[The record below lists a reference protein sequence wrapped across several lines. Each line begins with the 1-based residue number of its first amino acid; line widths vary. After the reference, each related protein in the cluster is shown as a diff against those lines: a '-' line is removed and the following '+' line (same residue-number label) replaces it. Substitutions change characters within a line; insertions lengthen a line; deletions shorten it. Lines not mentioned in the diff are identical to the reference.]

1 MKKFIV
7 QIYLCVNLL
16 AVSLFT
22 YAEQSLAPFNPPNE
36 NTIPSGPLGASI
48 RNGMNLVTNT
58 RSLLP
63 KNVGNGLNCSS
74 CHLNQGRA
82 QYASPFAGLWGVFP
96 EYHARDAKV
105 ITLADRI
112 NECFERSMNGKALD
126 YKSAEMVDFLSYM
139 QWLSSG
145 VPTGQDVVGRGFIKF
160 NMTLTP
166 NITSGKLLYS
176 EKCSS
181 CHGIGGTGISN
192 SAGAYSIPPLWG
204 NASFN
209 DGAGMARTFTA
220 AAFIRHN
227 MPLGQ
232 PNSLTEQEALNI
244 AEYFTHQPRP
254 TFRENK

>member
-1 MKKFIV
+1 MKKSIV
-7 QIYLCVNLL
+7 QAYLCIHLL
-16 AVSLFT
+16 ATSLFAC
-22 YAEQSLAPFNPPNE
+22 AEQSLARFNPPNE
-36 NTIPSGPLGASI
+36 KTIPNSPLGDSI

-58 RSLLP
+58 GSLLP

-74 CHLNQGRA
+74 CHLKQGRT
-82 QYASPFAGLWGVFP
+82 QYASPFVGLWGVYP

-112 NECFERSMNGKALD
+112 NECFERSMNGIAID
-126 YKSAEMVDFLSYM
+126 YNSTQMVDFLSYM

-145 VPTGQDVVGRGFIKF
+145 VPIGQSVIGRGFIKF
-160 NMTLTP
+160 NMTLIP
-166 NITSGKLLYS
+166 NMASGKSLYS
-176 EKCSS
+176 EKCAS
-181 CHGIGGTGISN
+181 CHGLGGAGISN
-192 SAGAYSIPPLWG
+192 SAGTYTIPPLWG

-227 MPLGQ
+227 MPQGQ

-244 AEYFTHQPRP
+244 AEYFTNQSRP
-254 TFRENK
+254 TFRGNK